1 MLMPDY
7 LRTMLVSA
15 LACLFA
21 LPLAVR
27 AKATSNFIDTISG
40 YSELSTCAENV
51 LSTIVRAQS
60 SGCGDDGAL
69 TSYTCFCTD
78 SSSLFSYEITSAISV
93 SCNSSIWSTQAT
105 SAIAVFDAYCAL
117 GVPAA
122 LASTTAAAST
132 VTVTGSPS
140 PAATALT
147 TSASATSMPAAAT
160 SAASNSSSS
169 SSSSKTVAI
178 AVGVAVPCGVIGLAL
193 TLFLLWR
200 RRRTILKARSEKQ
213 QQIEST
219 PGGTGINASRPEF
232 RWPSSIAQAREL
244 PTQLHHAHEI
254 SGKEEIDSPNSSSFQ
269 MSPTHVYQQPIYQ
282 VQTPMYQH
290 QTQQHQQWTPVIYGQ
305 ERYELPGSS

>member
-1 MLMPDY
+1 MLMPDH
-7 LRTMLVSA
+7 LIAMLVST
-15 LACLFA
+15 LACLLA
-21 LPLAVR
+21 MPLAVR

-51 LSTIVRAQS
+51 LSTIIRAQS
-60 SGCGDDGAL
+60 SGCGDEGAL

-122 LASTTAAAST
+122 LASTTAAST
-132 VTVTGSPS
+132 VTVTDSPS

-147 TSASATSMPAAAT
+147 TSASATSTPAAET
-160 SAASNSSSS
+160 SAASNPSSSS
-169 SSSSKTVAI
+169 SNSKTVAI
-178 AVGVAVPCGVIGLAL
+178 AVGVAVPCGVIGL
-193 TLFLLWR
+193 TLIVFLLWQR
-200 RRRTILKARSEKQ
+200 RRSILKARSEKQ

-219 PGGTGINASRPEF
+219 PGGTDINAGRPEF
-232 RWPSSIAQAREL
+232 RWPSSITQAGEL
-244 PTQLHHAHEI
+244 PTQLHHAHEV
-254 SGKEEIDSPNSSSFQ
+254 SGKEEIDSPNSSGFQ
-269 MSPTHVYQQPIYQ
+269 MSPSHVYQQPNYQ
-282 VQTPMYQH
+282 VQTPMYQY
-290 QTQQHQQWTPVIYGQ
+290 QAQQHQQWTPARYGQ